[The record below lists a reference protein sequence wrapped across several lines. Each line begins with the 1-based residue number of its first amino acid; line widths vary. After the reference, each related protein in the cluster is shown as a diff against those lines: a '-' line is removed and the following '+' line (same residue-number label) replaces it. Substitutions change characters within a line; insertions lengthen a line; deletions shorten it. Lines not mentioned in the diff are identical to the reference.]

1 MGAPL
6 ALIHEL
12 DGSIAQASD
21 LKRAAMLRH
30 LTDLY
35 LVGAEEFSDDEIA
48 VVDDV
53 FMRLVATIEQ
63 SSRALLSIRLAGAAK
78 APPKVLRMLAC
89 DDAIEV
95 ASPVLTQSERL
106 DTPTLVEC
114 ASSKSQEHLLA
125 ISRRKALPEEVTD
138 VLVVRGD
145 QQIVL
150 NTVRN
155 PGARFSERGFGW
167 LVERAHSD
175 HQLAVCVGTRRDLPP
190 RLFAQLLAEASETV
204 RAKLQAEN
212 KHAKEDVARV
222 VGDVTEKIEARAALT
237 QSPAYAA
244 AQVLVES
251 LAEAKHLTVA
261 TLDEF
266 ARAGRFEEIV
276 AALALMA
283 DTPADVVERMVQ
295 DGNAETILVLARAV
309 DLPWETT
316 RSIIAL
322 AAKHYRRFA
331 GDIDKVMSAFQRL
344 RPTTAQQI
352 VDFHRTHGRGRPAR
366 SS

>member
-6 ALIHEL
+6 ALIREL

-21 LKRAAMLRH
+21 LKRAGMLRH

-48 VVDDV
+48 LVDEV
-53 FMRLVATIEQ
+53 FVRLVTTIEE
-63 SSRALLSIRLAGAAK
+63 SSRALLSIRIAGVAK

-95 ASPVLTQSERL
+95 ASPVLSQSERL
-106 DTPTLVEC
+106 DTATLVEC
-114 ASSKSQEHLLA
+114 AGSKSQEHLLA
-125 ISRRKALPEEVTD
+125 ISRRKALPEAVTD

-150 NTVRN
+150 STVRN

-167 LVERAHSD
+167 LVERCNSD
-175 HQLAVCVGTRRDLPP
+175 HQLAIGVGTRPDLPP
-190 RLFAQLLAEASETV
+190 RLFEQLLAEASETV
-204 RAKLQAEN
+204 RAKLEAE
-212 KHAKEDVARV
+212 KEHSKEDIARA
-222 VGDVTEKIEARAALT
+222 VGGVTEEIAERAALT
-237 QSPAYAA
+237 GSPAYAA
-244 AQVLVES
+244 AQVVVKS
-251 LAEAKHLTVA
+251 LDRAKRLGA
-261 TLDEF
+261 AKLDEF
-266 ARAGRFEEIV
+266 AQAGRFEEIV
-276 AALALMA
+276 AALAIMA
-283 DTPADVVERMVQ
+283 DTPADVVERMVK
-295 DGNAETILVLARAV
+295 DGKAETILVLARAV

-316 RSIIAL
+316 RNIIAL

-331 GDIDKVMSAFQRL
+331 GDIDQSMRAFQRL
-344 RPTTAQQI
+344 RPGTAQQI
-352 VDFHRTHGRGRPAR
+352 VDFHRTHGRGRPPR